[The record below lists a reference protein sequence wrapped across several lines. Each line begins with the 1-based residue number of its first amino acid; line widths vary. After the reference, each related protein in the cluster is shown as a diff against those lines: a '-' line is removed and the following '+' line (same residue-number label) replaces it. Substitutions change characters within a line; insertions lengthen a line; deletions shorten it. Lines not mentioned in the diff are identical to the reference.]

1 MTDTR
6 VLYLIVCAAGP
17 ACDAVRLVTAARDRG
32 WDVCVIATPAAVAG
46 DFIDIPALEAASGR
60 PVRSGWRRA
69 GEQKRNP
76 PADAVIVAPMT
87 MNTANKWAAGI
98 ADTYALG
105 VVAEAVGLGIPV
117 VALPFWS
124 TALDTHPA
132 TQRSLEVLRGTGIR
146 VLYGDSEW
154 RPHAPGTGDEQL
166 LMYPWHLAMNAAE
179 AGTNKSERNTNVF
192 RRG

>member
-1 MTDTR
+1 MTKR
-6 VLYLIVCAAGP
+6 KVLYHIVCAAGP
-17 ACDAVRLVTAARDRG
+17 ASDAVRLVTAAKERG
-32 WDVCVIATPAAVAG
+32 WDACVIATPAAMDG
-46 DFIDIPALEAASGR
+46 DFIDVPALEAASGR

-69 GEQKRNP
+69 GEEKRNP

-124 TALDTHPA
+124 TALDSHPA
-132 TQRSLEVLRGTGIR
+132 TRRSVEVLRRTGIR
-146 VLYGDSEW
+146 VLYGEGEW
-154 RPHAPGTGDEQL
+154 TPHRPGTGGQQL
-166 LMYPWHLAMNAAE
+166 TLYPWHAALHLAESTKAPQD
-179 AGTNKSERNTNVF
+179 R
-192 RRG
+192 